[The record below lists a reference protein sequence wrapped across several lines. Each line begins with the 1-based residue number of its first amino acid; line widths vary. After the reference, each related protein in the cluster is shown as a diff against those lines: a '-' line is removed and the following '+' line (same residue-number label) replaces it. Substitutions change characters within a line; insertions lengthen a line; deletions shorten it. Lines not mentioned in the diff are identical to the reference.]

1 MGEGTFPLGMA
12 DRAMRLTEREQDAA
26 AGQVRVRSVRHR
38 ENCDLTRQVFS
49 CCPPFF
55 SCREIGISGRE
66 MAVCRPESTHRTG
79 QQSTAQQ
86 STAQYSRAEKVR
98 HSPKGTA
105 DLISGFWMLRSDR
118 VDVDHFAVFDLDIAL
133 KAAQQR
139 GNRIHRGQAGHF
151 LYKGNLGEVMDFEN
165 SMKGFCESLEKFNI
179 DFPTLSDEQVKEVR
193 DILCDHKIAKTVKKK
208 NIITITKVKSKTAK
222 AWIGLFCGC
231 SVPVKVLFQDID
243 EEIVTDPEKISFDNP
258 LSVFS

>member
-79 QQSTAQQ
+79 QQSTAQYNESQ
-86 STAQYSRAEKVR
+86 FERNEQFQLVHRLVNELPEKQRTIVQLR
-98 HSPKGTA
+98 DIEGKSYKEIA
-105 DLISGFWMLRSDR
+105 D
-118 VDVDHFAVFDLDIAL
+118 V
-133 KAAQQR
+133 
-139 GNRIHRGQAGHF
+139 
-151 LYKGNLGEVMDFEN
+151 LGITE
-165 SMKGFCESLEKFNI
+165 
-179 DFPTLSDEQVKEVR
+179 EQVKVNLFRARQRIKLKYSEIN
-193 DILCDHKIAKTVKKK
+193 DY
-208 NIITITKVKSKTAK
+208 
-222 AWIGLFCGC
+222 GL
-231 SVPVKVLFQDID
+231 
-243 EEIVTDPEKISFDNP
+243 
-258 LSVFS
+258 

>member
-79 QQSTAQQ
+79 QQSTAQYSRVQ
-86 STAQYSRAEKVR
+86 HSTAEHSTVQQSRKSPPFPEGNSGPDFWFLDAAVR
-98 HSPKGTA
+98 S
-105 DLISGFWMLRSDR
+105 S
-118 VDVDHFAVFDLDIAL
+118 
-133 KAAQQR
+133 
-139 GNRIHRGQAGHF
+139 
-151 LYKGNLGEVMDFEN
+151 
-165 SMKGFCESLEKFNI
+165 
-179 DFPTLSDEQVKEVR
+179 
-193 DILCDHKIAKTVKKK
+193 
-208 NIITITKVKSKTAK
+208 
-222 AWIGLFCGC
+222 
-231 SVPVKVLFQDID
+231 
-243 EEIVTDPEKISFDNP
+243 
-258 LSVFS
+258 

>member
-79 QQSTAQQ
+79 QQSTAQYSRVQ
-86 STAQYSRAEKVR
+86 HSRAQHSTAEQKKSAIPRREQRTFFLVSGCCGQIELMSIISQFSILMSPSRQRSSAETVSIEVR
-98 HSPKGTA
+98 HGMARSTA
-105 DLISGFWMLRSDR
+105 VRRICTEPSSG
-118 VDVDHFAVFDLDIAL
+118 
-133 KAAQQR
+133 
-139 GNRIHRGQAGHF
+139 
-151 LYKGNLGEVMDFEN
+151 
-165 SMKGFCESLEKFNI
+165 
-179 DFPTLSDEQVKEVR
+179 
-193 DILCDHKIAKTVKKK
+193 
-208 NIITITKVKSKTAK
+208 
-222 AWIGLFCGC
+222 
-231 SVPVKVLFQDID
+231 
-243 EEIVTDPEKISFDNP
+243 
-258 LSVFS
+258 